1 MVNRT
6 NPANEWG
13 FLFLQGL
20 DTPKNGRPTSENFLL
35 MFFHKVFTPKYVV
48 SAHPLESSTLARSPA
63 GFFLPVIK
71 PFP

>member
-1 MVNRT
+1 MINRT

-13 FLFLQGL
+13 FLFSEGL
-20 DTPKNGRPTSENFLL
+20 DTPEMAYRPAIFFLL
-35 MFFHKVFTPKYVV
+35 MFFHKLFTPVDVV